1 MKRPANNQKKSQKKS
16 PDISNINNDNKKT
29 IPIEENNNSI
39 LNFFK
44 VSSHHKSIT
53 SNSEQP
59 QARQDQTKLNKAKKE
74 TQQNYRL
81 SRYQFYESKKK
92 KNLNIK
98 KLMKINNEENKDKID
113 VSKYILFSE
122 NFNEQIN
129 NIFTNNFIRSFRR
142 FLEKDFLADEK
153 IIQTRQNLNI
163 TKSSFNK
170 FIQTIFN
177 HFLTKYLLNQYP
189 DLIYVSKKYIDKNIR
204 NDYSE
209 IELLS
214 HNDKSNI
221 YLEYSPINL
230 NESILFYPDLT
241 SKIRKFIK
249 NFREKKHKKKEN
261 HALLLYRPGEDFTS
275 FINKLRLICDQL
287 GYNLLI
293 KEDEVN
299 KLINFEKL
307 KLINQN
313 YIIGSLKDKNKK
325 YLQIINNLAATDKWK
340 NFLELNNINLKEEK
354 DTYKSQKILRTK
366 NISKS
371 QSTINTTQAL
381 SKKIIQNKNR
391 KIKEDVLSNTLLTFI
406 GHNSSNEIETQEN
419 NSCNNNSKEYI
430 ISKNYQQNILEKFNK
445 RKNVIL
451 FLDNFEDNEESNIKY
466 INQINGIIP
475 TSKSPIIILT
485 NNLYLLSNNLIFGNS
500 TFQSRYIPYQ
510 IENEGISQKENVIYI
525 TFLIIYFMAF
535 FPKAVLEKENSNEIK
550 KNKNLEINNEKN
562 MNEKLNDKN
571 KEKEL
576 ENELDF
582 VIHIK
587 DDENDEEDNN
597 NKNYDYN
604 LNQIKKVINNIF
616 IKADYN
622 LYKNKLYNTL
632 LSLSYI
638 ITILNNYE
646 IDDILV
652 YLKNLFQF
660 IYPKLFDIHVKPNM
674 MNTLSLLQKTILEE
688 IEGYKIEDNNI
699 INTPDED
706 ISKISDI
713 FDNDSFNDYECGYIN
728 KIGEKQYEEKLK
740 NYGINKGVD
749 YNKESYFYTNEF
761 YKSENNIIKFNYI
774 SNEEIEERIIEDHK
788 FFQNYYN
795 PSNSNVNHSDI
806 IKINMILVQII
817 LNESISLEDTSRF
830 IGVRFSKRNNKNN
843 DIMNE
848 KIVILNKI
856 FRKSP
861 LELFTKYINAHIGVN
876 YYTEFIFDNNKKY
889 CIPEKL
895 LFYNY
900 YNDYYLMEQIQSEQK
915 CKYSF
920 IEDDDDEEN
929 DFISDE
935 ESELNDEEDEY

>member
-1 MKRPANNQKKSQKKS
+1 MKRTVNNQKKSQKKS
-16 PDISNINNDNKKT
+16 HDISNVNNANKKT
-29 IPIEENNNSI
+29 IPIEDNNNSI
-39 LNFFK
+39 LNFFR
-44 VSSHHKSIT
+44 VSSHHKSII

-59 QARQDQTKLNKAKKE
+59 QARQEPTKLNKAKKE
-74 TQQNYRL
+74 SQQNYRL
-81 SRYQFYESKKK
+81 SKYQFYESKK

-98 KLMKINNEENKDKID
+98 KLMKINNEENRNKID

-122 NFNEQIN
+122 NFNAQIN
-129 NIFTNNFIRSFRR
+129 NIFTNNFIRSFRS
-142 FLEKDFLADEK
+142 FLEKDFQVDEK
-153 IIQTRQNLNI
+153 IIKTRQNLNI
-163 TKSSFNK
+163 TKNSFNK

-189 DLIYVSKKYIDKNIR
+189 DLIYVSTKYIEKNIR

-230 NESILFYPDLT
+230 NESNLFYPDLT
-241 SKIRKFIK
+241 SKISKFIK
-249 NFREKKHKKKEN
+249 NFRQKKHKNKEN

-275 FINKLRLICDQL
+275 FINKLKLIFDQL

-299 KLINFEKL
+299 KLISFEKL

-391 KIKEDVLSNTLLTFI
+391 KMKEDVLSNTLLTFI
-406 GHNSSNEIETQEN
+406 GHNNSNEIETQEK
-419 NSCNNNSKEYI
+419 NSDNNNSKEYT

-451 FLDNFEDNEESNIKY
+451 FLDNFEDNEENNIKY

-475 TSKSPIIILT
+475 SSKSPIIILT
-485 NNLYLLSNNLIFGNS
+485 NNLYLLSNNLVIGNS
-500 TFQSRYIPYQ
+500 TFQNRYIPYQ
-510 IENEGISQKENVIYI
+510 IKNEGISQKENVIYT
-525 TFLIIYFMAF
+525 TFLIIYFIAF
-535 FPKAVLEKENSNEIK
+535 FPKAVIEKQNSNEI
-550 KNKNLEINNEKN
+550 NNSKNLEIKDKNNIKEKP
-562 MNEKLNDKN
+562 KDKN

-597 NKNYDYN
+597 DKNYDYN

-616 IKADYN
+616 IEADYN
-622 LYKNKLYNTL
+622 LYKNNLYNTL

-638 ITILNNYE
+638 ITIINNYE
-646 IDDILV
+646 IDNILV

-660 IYPKLFDIHVKPNM
+660 INPKLYNIHVKPNM

-688 IEGYKIEDNNI
+688 IEEYKIEDTND
-699 INTPDED
+699 INTSDED
-706 ISKISDI
+706 ISKISEM
-713 FDNDSFNDYECGYIN
+713 FDNDSFNDYEFGYIN
-728 KIGEKQYEEKLK
+728 KVGEKQYEEKLK

-749 YNKESYFYTNEF
+749 YNKESYFYTNKF
-761 YKSENNIIKFNYI
+761 FKGKNNIIKFNYI
-774 SNEEIEERIIEDHK
+774 SNKEIEERIIEDHK
-788 FFQNYYN
+788 FFLNYYN
-795 PSNSNVNHSDI
+795 PSNAKFNHSDI
-806 IKINMILVQII
+806 IKLNMILVQII
-817 LNESISLEDTSRF
+817 MNDSISLEDTSRF

-843 DIMNE
+843 DIINE

-856 FRKSP
+856 FRKCP

-876 YYTEFIFDNNKKY
+876 YYTGFNFDNKKY
-889 CIPEKL
+889 YVPEKL

-915 CKYSF
+915 YKYSC
-920 IEDDDDEEN
+920 IEDDDDDEN

-935 ESELNDEEDEY
+935 ESELNEEEDEY